1 MTDSTRSAPKFAQFS
16 ASRPWATTAVVLT
29 WVAAVV
35 LPLCHNIPNPGR
47 ALAPFM
53 LVVVLAGCYS
63 IFLRGVERLRLAA
76 APGQHQDVLTTWTLA
91 AALLLPPVWSAL
103 AIAAVYALWVPT
115 WRGVRL
121 WRATFVIATTVVAGY
136 LGHWVFASSGH
147 GLAALALAGLVT
159 ILAQAALVAVVMLL
173 SGAAEAARAS
183 FSSPLNWFV
192 NLSTGAVGAG
202 LVVVV
207 QSRAWWALPVVLVAK
222 FLLQWLAQYL
232 QLQSGDAIDRDTEL
246 LGAETFTRL
255 ADQLMRTT
263 ERWTVVLLQPVD
275 PSRLSTVASVA
286 QLVCSD
292 GEYGGRLGDQVALVV
307 KGPRIIARNLGVRVQ
322 ADLEALGVDCAV
334 GAGTGDSV
342 DEQIEMARA
351 DAALSFALR

>member
-1 MTDSTRSAPKFAQFS
+1 MSDSTRSAPKFASFA
-16 ASRPWATTAVVLT
+16 ASRPLATTAVVLT
-29 WVAAVV
+29 WLAALV
-35 LPLCHNIPNPGR
+35 LPLCHNIPNLGQV
-47 ALAPFM
+47 LAPFG

-91 AALLLPPVWSAL
+91 AALLLPPIWSAV

-115 WRGVRL
+115 WRGARL
-121 WRATFVIATTVVAGY
+121 WRATFVIATTILAGY
-136 LGHWVFASSGH
+136 LGHWVFATSGH
-147 GLAALALAGLVT
+147 GLAALALAAMVT
-159 ILAQAALVAVVMLL
+159 ILAQAALVALVMCL
-173 SGAAEAARAS
+173 SGAVEAARAS
-183 FSSPLNWFV
+183 FGSPLNWFV

-207 QSRAWWALPVVLVAK
+207 QTRAWWALSIVLVAK

-232 QLQSGDAIDRDTEL
+232 QLQSGDAIDRETDL
-246 LGAETFTRL
+246 LGAATFTRL

-263 ERWTVVLLQPVD
+263 ERWTVVVLQPLD
-275 PSRLSTVASVA
+275 GARLSTVASVA

-292 GEYGGRLGDQVALVV
+292 GEYGGRLDDQVALMV

-334 GAGTGDSV
+334 GAGTGDTL